1 MVSRYTLMSSAFIRL
16 PIIFSQ
22 SIFFLAFMTRRDDNH
37 DNIHFNFHAGRQR
50 QGVAFS
56 YVIVSKLL
64 ISVVDFFFLLASV
77 FIRCFFF
84 VVYLHKYL
92 WCLPMGSCSD
102 IKIGRGDPQH
112 RMLLGV
118 ARSHKDSGV
127 TTKSKRKR
135 NSDRITSSPRSQ
147 TNCVR
152 RICGHVFSL
161 VRTFP
166 LGGGGGPTT
175 HHRTTNKNVRDC
187 A

>member
-37 DNIHFNFHAGRQR
+37 DNFHFNFHAGRQR

-64 ISVVDFFFLLASV
+64 ISVVDFFSCWHLYSSG
-77 FIRCFFF
+77 FFF
-84 VVYLHKYL
+84 RGVPTYL

-112 RMLLGV
+112 SMLLGV

-135 NSDRITSSPRSQ
+135 NSDRITISPRSQ

-175 HHRTTNKNVRDC
+175 HHRTTNKHVRDC